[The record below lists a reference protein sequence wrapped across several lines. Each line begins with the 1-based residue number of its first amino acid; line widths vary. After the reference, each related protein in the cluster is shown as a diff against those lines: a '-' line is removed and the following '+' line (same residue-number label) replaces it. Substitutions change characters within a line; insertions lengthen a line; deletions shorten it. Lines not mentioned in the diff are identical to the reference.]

1 MIVSKFNLQFGILIV
16 ETNITYIC
24 NMWQIHATFQ
34 SFPYKVGTNMTQTQ
48 ILNFGK
54 THFGLIHHKGSIKD
68 LNSKRGQVEVEVIMT
83 ICICVSLRFLFE
95 PKYWGIYCTKY
106 LERKRVRLWKCSLF
120 TCDTLPYPAFPQSFS
135 VEPGLSLLQ
144 GQTILLI

>member
-1 MIVSKFNLQFGILIV
+1 MLCVTICAQCSCCLVDYQLLRGTFLGQQNLGVTRGWWKQSYFGAYFTDLAITVSKFNLQFGILSA

-24 NMWQIHATFQ
+24 NMWYIHATFQ

-83 ICICVSLRFLFE
+83 FCICLCHRFPFE
-95 PKYWGIYCTKY
+95 PKY
-106 LERKRVRLWKCSLF
+106 
-120 TCDTLPYPAFPQSFS
+120 
-135 VEPGLSLLQ
+135 
-144 GQTILLI
+144 